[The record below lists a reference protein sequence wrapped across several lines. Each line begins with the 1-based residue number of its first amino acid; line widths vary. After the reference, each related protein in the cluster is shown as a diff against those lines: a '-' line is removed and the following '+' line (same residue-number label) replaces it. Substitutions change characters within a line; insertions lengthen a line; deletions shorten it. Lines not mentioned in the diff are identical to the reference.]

1 MKIEIG
7 DQADCVF
14 FQGVVAKK
22 NRHFDVIV
30 DDRGH
35 KMHQQ
40 KTSFNTLCSQLAD
53 GGLYIMEDTQSSY
66 WPGFSGG
73 FQEKIVLSSIRR
85 TWSTGCTVGIWIK
98 MMFFSPT

>member
-40 KTSFNTLCSQLAD
+40 KTSFNTLWSQFAD
-53 GGLYIMEDTQSSY
+53 GGLYLMEDTHSGY
-66 WPGFSGG
+66 WLGFGGG
-73 FQEKIVLSSIRR
+73 FQEKNSFIDYSMDLVDRMQSCY
-85 TWSTGCTVGIWIK
+85 TD
-98 MMFFSPT
+98 